1 MAKIIKSLFL
11 FVVVGLIGGFFAGQ
25 YLLDS
30 YPAELQQEILGELN
44 NAVAQLN
51 IPQLSDLSPEILLG
65 IMNGLTSAGYG
76 LVLGALGIVFAKKVG
91 LWKDEV
97 HKSKRAVFFTIAISI
112 VGGLGLILPDML
124 YFGQYSEE
132 IMASYASK
140 PTLTY
145 ILASITYG
153 AVVEE
158 VMLRLFAMSL
168 IAFIFHKIW
177 GKGKEKPTVAV
188 FILANILS
196 ALLFAAG
203 HLPATFLLLGN
214 SPMIIA
220 RCFLLNGGFG
230 LLFGWLYRKYGL
242 RYAMFAH
249 GGCHIIS
256 KLIWILFI

>member
-1 MAKIIKSLFL
+1 MAKIIKSILF
-11 FVVVGLIGGFFAGQ
+11 FTIIGLIGGFFTGQ

-30 YPAELQQEILGELN
+30 YPVEMQQQILDELN

-51 IPQLSDLSPEILLG
+51 IPQLNALQPEIILG

-76 LVLGALGIVFAKKVG
+76 LVLGSLGIVFAKKVG
-91 LWKDEV
+91 LWKDEAQG
-97 HKSKRAVFFTIAISI
+97 SKRAVFFTIAISV
-112 VGGLGLILPDML
+112 VGGLALILPDML
-124 YFGQYSEE
+124 YFGKYSEE

-158 VMLRLFAMSL
+158 VMMRLFVMSL
-168 IAFIFHKIW
+168 LALIFHKIF
-177 GKGKEKPTVAV
+177 GKSKERPSVAIFV
-188 FILANILS
+188 LANILS
-196 ALLFAAG
+196 SLLFAAG
-203 HLPATFLLLGN
+203 HLPATFLLLGD

-220 RCFLLNGGFG
+220 RCFLLNGGVG

-242 RYAMFAH
+242 RYAMLAH